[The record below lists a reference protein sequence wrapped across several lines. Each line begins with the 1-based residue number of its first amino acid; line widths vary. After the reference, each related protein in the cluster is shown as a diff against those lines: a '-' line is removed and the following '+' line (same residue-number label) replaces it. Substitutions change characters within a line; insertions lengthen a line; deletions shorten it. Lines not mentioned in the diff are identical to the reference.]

1 MRIYMEPSALVKL
14 FKSEVGSDK
23 MVSIVSKVDQS
34 RDWKAYTSMW
44 SALEIARALRKDG
57 KPRPVIELDLKELR
71 SHKIGFHPVDRKILA
86 QAERLVS
93 SNDIYASD
101 AIHVATFTALD
112 SRFELD
118 GLLTDDRH
126 MRRLGD
132 IVKLIGI
139 NDIAL

>member
-1 MRIYMEPSALVKL
+1 MEPSVLVKL
-14 FKSEVGSDK
+14 FKSELGSDK
-23 MVSIVSKVDQS
+23 MVSIVSKVDES
-34 RDWKAYTSMW
+34 RGWKAYTSMW

-57 KPRPVIELDLKELR
+57 KPREVIELDMKELR

-93 SNDIYASD
+93 GSDLYASD
-101 AIHVATFTALD
+101 AIHVATFTTLD
-112 SRFELD
+112 SRFKLD

-126 MRRLGD
+126 MRRVED
-132 IVKLIGI
+132 VVKVIGI